1 LPRPLFRPRTNY
13 MYVHVIKSQ
22 IHLVR
27 QSLQCCKKSQPGF
40 DSETRTDAFHKLITP
55 CLLEVQEAGGG
66 AGRVGG
72 LRRVGGG
79 GGGGGVHRDCHRHR
93 EALLQRLSSLCK

>member
-1 LPRPLFRPRTNY
+1 MLQKISARLWQRD
-13 MYVHVIKSQ
+13 
-22 IHLVR
+22 
-27 QSLQCCKKSQPGF
+27 SL
-40 DSETRTDAFHKLITP
+40 TDAFHKLINP

-79 GGGGGVHRDCHRHR
+79 GGGGVHRDCHRHR
-93 EALLQRLSSLCK
+93 EALLQRLSSLCTQMGP